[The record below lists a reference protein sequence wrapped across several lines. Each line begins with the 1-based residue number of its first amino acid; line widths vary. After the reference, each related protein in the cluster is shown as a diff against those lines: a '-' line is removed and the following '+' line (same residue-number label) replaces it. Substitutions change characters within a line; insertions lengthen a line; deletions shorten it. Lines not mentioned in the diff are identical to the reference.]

1 MEIHLN
7 PEPEPKPAEEGEEGV
22 ETVAV
27 LANHHQHRHAT
38 NDVDEEAADAD
49 AAERAS
55 ANGSHHDHDRTN
67 STSTFVHMAR
77 LWTWCKNK
85 HIPSFI
91 LIAGTLSLTVGLVY
105 TNWQKQK
112 QIAALQNELMSQS
125 AMLAAL
131 PSASEAK
138 EEQKRKGKA
147 PKCVST
153 SEPSVSRVGRGMIFH
168 PPFHVM

>member
-7 PEPEPKPAEEGEEGV
+7 PEPEPEPAEEGV

-27 LANHHQHRHAT
+27 LANHHGHGHAT

-55 ANGSHHDHDRTN
+55 ANGSRHDHDRPN

-85 HIPSFI
+85 HIPTFI
-91 LIAGTLSLTVGLVY
+91 LIAGTLSLTVGLAY
-105 TNWQKQK
+105 TNWQYQK
-112 QIAALQNELMSQS
+112 QIATLQNELTLQS
-125 AMLAAL
+125 AKLAAI
-131 PSASEAK
+131 PSVSESK

-153 SEPSVSRVGRGMIFH
+153 SEPSVSRVGRGRSFIPLFM
-168 PPFHVM
+168 